1 MSEQEPDRPGTES
14 SAGPRVK
21 RPWLAPE
28 IAELPRLTELTLQT
42 GDSIEGIGSTG
53 GGGST
58 VF

>member
-1 MSEQEPDRPGTES
+1 MDQHHEPDPLPLD
-14 SAGPRVK
+14 APACPRR
-21 RPWLAPE
+21 RPWSTPE

-42 GDSIEGIGSTG
+42 GDPIEGIGSTG